1 MTEYRKDFFIYG
13 VFLAYEG
20 SKSALKGV
28 QKDLINTYNF
38 AEKNNIRFE
47 FCTDINEFRDRTAKD
62 TKTLL
67 EHARKFAGS
76 EAISDYGS
84 MILMTSSHG
93 FYNKE
98 SLICGINLPNGEK
111 AYVSDIS
118 NQFKNIRRLYVL
130 FDGCMVYSSHEPND
144 KLIKNDR
151 IIIMMPVE
159 RSACAITSNT
169 RGSYFIKA
177 FLGELQKYIS
187 KEEKYK
193 DIYGEQSCQIQLL
206 SPCVLTIVKYFFDAY
221 KKEHPELNPQILAN
235 KAVRDNDILFRAV
248 LVMINQRREDAMITK
263 VNDMVLVNKF
273 KIAKQNYVDKMKEY
287 LALKK
292 ERKNKEDQV
301 TRLNESI
308 ERLSVQIEQ
317 KENEMKKAEEL
328 YESYKKVLDSY

>member
-13 VFLAYEG
+13 VFLTYEG

-28 QKDLINTYNF
+28 QKDLRNTYNF
-38 AEKNNIRFE
+38 AKKNNIRFE
-47 FCTDINEFRDRTAKD
+47 FCTDIDESAKD

-76 EAISDYGS
+76 KAISDYES

-118 NQFKNIRRLYVL
+118 NQFKNIKRLYVL
-130 FDGCMVYSSHEPND
+130 FDGCMGYSDHEPND
-144 KLIKNDR
+144 KLIKNQR
-151 IIIMMPVE
+151 IIIMIPVE
-159 RSACAITSNT
+159 ICKYAKTSDT
-169 RGSYFIKA
+169 DGSYFTNA
-177 FLGELQKYIS
+177 FLEEFQKYIN

-206 SPCVLTIVKYFFDAY
+206 VPCMLTIIKHFYEIY
-221 KKEHPELNPQILAN
+221 KKKYPDMNPQILAN

-263 VNDMVLVNKF
+263 VNNMALVNKF
-273 KIAKQNYVDKMKEY
+273 NIAKQNYVDKIQEY
-287 LALKK
+287 LALIK

-301 TRLNESI
+301 ARLNESI

-317 KENEMKKAEEL
+317 KEKEMKKAEEL
-328 YESYKKVLDSY
+328 YESYKKVFESY